1 MTSIIIPDSVT
12 SIGNYA
18 FYNCTG
24 LTSVTIPD
32 GVTSIGDY
40 AFWDCNKL
48 VEVYNKSDLDIV
60 AGSSDHGYVGN
71 YAKNIYTEE
80 GGSWLTDTEDGYR
93 FFYDG
98 EQGHL
103 MGYYG
108 SETEL
113 DLPSSFT
120 AYDGTLVENYAIY
133 DYAFHNCTGLT
144 SVTIPDSVTSIEM
157 GAFYYCTGLTSV
169 TIPDSVTSIGN
180 QVFVGCSG
188 LTTITVAAEN
198 PVFHSEGNC
207 IIETAS
213 KTLIVG
219 CKNSIIPA
227 DGSVTYI
234 SNHAFSGCSGLTSVT
249 IPDSVT
255 YISNHAFSGC
265 TGLTS
270 VIIPDSVT
278 YISNHAFLGC
288 TGLTSVT
295 IPDSVT
301 SIGDSAFSGC
311 TGLTSVTFEGTV
323 AEWNAIVKDGDW
335 NYGCPFTEVECS
347 DGTVSV

>member
-1 MTSIIIPDSVT
+1 MTSIRDSAFAFCDGLTSITIPDSVTSIGNYAFDGCSGLTSITIPDSVASIGESAFSGCNNISSATMPTIAISSIPQNSLQTVVLTSGERIEDYDFQDCTILTSIIIPDSVT

-24 LTSVTIPD
+24 LTSITIPD

-169 TIPDSVTSIGN
+169 TIGNGVTSIGN

-188 LTTITVAAEN
+188 LTTITVASEN
-198 PVFHSEGNC
+198 PVFFIAKGIALSRPR
-207 IIETAS
+207 A
-213 KTLIVG
+213 KL
-219 CKNSIIPA
+219 
-227 DGSVTYI
+227 
-234 SNHAFSGCSGLTSVT
+234 
-249 IPDSVT
+249 
-255 YISNHAFSGC
+255 
-265 TGLTS
+265 
-270 VIIPDSVT
+270 
-278 YISNHAFLGC
+278 
-288 TGLTSVT
+288 
-295 IPDSVT
+295 
-301 SIGDSAFSGC
+301 
-311 TGLTSVTFEGTV
+311 
-323 AEWNAIVKDGDW
+323 
-335 NYGCPFTEVECS
+335 
-347 DGTVSV
+347 